1 MTVTGSQRGS
11 TRDRLWNG
19 RLGLASLVPVSLAIA
34 PLGRADAQLTSI
46 AGTPA
51 CDRCELRATRRLTL
65 ATDEHDVVLTDAP
78 ASVARDSRG
87 TYYVAQ
93 RTNPPF
99 AFDSRGRFLRHV
111 GRKGKGPGE
120 VEEALAVLV
129 GPGDSLHVIEF
140 FSGRRSVF
148 SPSGTFVRL
157 MQLQGNVGIAVML
170 PNGNMAINR
179 GFYEAFRDGAPLQI
193 VGPDGKASPPFGGN
207 QPIPLQGDQQR
218 LTRQLGLARGG
229 NIWAAH
235 YKEYRFSL
243 WSPDGRLV
251 REYER
256 TNDFFRPDE
265 PYVVQTDRTTPPRIT
280 SIHEDAAGLV
290 WVTVQVSAP
299 PDQWNAAL
307 GEPRPAPNGRT
318 TYPQQMRGRMYHM
331 LIEVFDV
338 AAGTLVASQRF
349 PFSVTDALGDGEYAA
364 YRQDENGVP
373 YVDIWRVELVRR

>member
-1 MTVTGSQRGS
+1 MNTPGSAH
-11 TRDRLWNG
+11 DRSPDRNWA
-19 RLGLASLVPVSLAIA
+19 RRPACAFLVGVSMAVA
-34 PLGRADAQLTSI
+34 PLDRGEAQIASI
-46 AGTPA
+46 SGTPA

-65 ATDEHDVVLTDAP
+65 ATDEHDVVLMDAP

-93 RTNPPF
+93 RTTPPF
-99 AFDSRGRFLRHV
+99 VFDAGGRFLRHV

-120 VEEALAVLV
+120 VEDALAVLI

-170 PNGNMAINR
+170 PNGDMALNR
-179 GFYEAFRDGAPLQI
+179 GFYDAFRDGAPLQI

-207 QPIPLQGDQQR
+207 QPVPLQGDQQR
-218 LTRQLGLARGG
+218 LTRQLGLARTGD
-229 NIWAAH
+229 IWAAH

-243 WSPDGRLV
+243 WRRDGSLV
-251 REYER
+251 RQYER
-256 TNDFFRPDE
+256 TNDFFRLDE
-265 PYVVQTDRTTPPRIT
+265 AYVVEPDRPAPPRIT
-280 SIHEDAAGLV
+280 SIHEDAGGLV

-299 PDQWNAAL
+299 PDEWNAAL
-307 GEPRPAPNGRT
+307 GEPRRAPNGRA
-318 TYPQQMRGRMYHM
+318 TYPQQMRGRMYHT

-338 AAGTLVASQRF
+338 GAGTLLASRRF

-364 YRQDENGVP
+364 YRQDADGVP